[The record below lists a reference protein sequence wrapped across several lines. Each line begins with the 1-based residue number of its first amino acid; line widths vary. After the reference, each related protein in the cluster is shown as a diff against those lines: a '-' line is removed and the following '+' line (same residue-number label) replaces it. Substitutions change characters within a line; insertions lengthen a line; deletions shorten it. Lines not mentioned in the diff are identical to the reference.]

1 MSSTAFKLMVTHS
14 LWSEEYWPML
24 LQIYFKK
31 PIGIKP
37 TYAHP
42 IVELSL
48 ELHIPP
54 YILYAKMEEFHL
66 NNLPSIQALWKV
78 YANNPKK
85 LQKDAKR
92 IRKMKGFG
100 KPEEFYEGVTTEE
113 TFEKDFKLIE
123 RATDL
128 TPIALII
135 VLNLYFHLTPITM
148 TEGTPEVKEVAR
160 LLNITPRRVVEIM
173 DVYRFCDPYLNRD
186 DLLISPL
193 LMPCQEV
200 WNRYGND
207 NPEKLSA
214 LAAQLKEY
222 FT

>member
-100 KPEEFYEGVTTEE
+100 
-113 TFEKDFKLIE
+113 
-123 RATDL
+123 
-128 TPIALII
+128 
-135 VLNLYFHLTPITM
+135 N
-148 TEGTPEVKEVAR
+148 
-160 LLNITPRRVVEIM
+160 
-173 DVYRFCDPYLNRD
+173 DV
-186 DLLISPL
+186 
-193 LMPCQEV
+193 
-200 WNRYGND
+200 
-207 NPEKLSA
+207 
-214 LAAQLKEY
+214 
-222 FT
+222 